1 MADIPFKSI
10 SGGIFKVVGPPVY
23 GQQHQGVAPGGAMD
37 CFSYQTGN
45 ALLATDL
52 AAPALEIIFAP
63 TFQVVRDCW
72 FTLTGAR
79 YGSVTLRTPTA
90 QTAPTAIEHGVVYS
104 AKAGNLLELKDK
116 SRIGFR
122 TYLCFVEPGKSKPPT
137 VGKRRDLLGD
147 LFQWRDPDG
156 KIRVLQGP
164 EFKYLVDKPAF
175 TTDYWVITNDFS
187 DMGFRLTRTENIPR
201 VEMDTMISEAVADGT
216 VQLTPKGPIVLLRHR
231 QTVGGYPRIFN
242 IISADVDILGQYA
255 PNQVLQFRNISL
267 DDALDVAWQKEKSLT
282 RISGIR
288 CQLLP

>member
-10 SGGIFKVVGPPVY
+10 SGGLFKVVGPPVY

-45 ALLATDL
+45 ALLETDL

-63 TFQVVRDCW
+63 AFQVVRDCR
-72 FTLTGAR
+72 FTLAGAR
-79 YGSVTLRTPTA
+79 YGAVTLRTPAA
-90 QTAPTAIEHGVVYS
+90 QTAPTAIEHGVVY
-104 AKAGNLLELKDK
+104 AAQAGSLLEFRDK

-122 TYLCFVEPGKSKPPT
+122 TYLCFVEPGTSTPPT
-137 VGKRRDLLGD
+137 IGKRRDQFGD

-156 KIRVLQGP
+156 KIRVLPGP
-164 EFKYLVDKPAF
+164 EFRYLVDKSAF
-175 TTDYWVITNDFS
+175 TGDYWVITNDFS
-187 DMGFRLTRTENIPR
+187 DMGFRLTRAENIPR
-201 VEMDTMISEAVADGT
+201 VEMGTMISEAVADGT

-255 PNQVLQFRNISL
+255 PNQVLQFRTVSMAK
-267 DDALDVAWQKEKSLT
+267 ALAVALEKQQVLT
-282 RISGIR
+282 RMT
-288 CQLLP
+288 